1 MITEQL
7 SEIEQY
13 CALGKAVIETEAKAV
28 NALLSRIDEKFV
40 QACQLLI
47 DCQGRIV
54 VTGMGKSG
62 HIGGKIAA
70 TFASTGTPAFFV
82 HPGEANH
89 GDMGMITPKDVV
101 LAISYSGESDEIQ
114 SFLPL
119 IHRFRIPLISLT
131 GNPNSSLAKRSNVH
145 IDVSVNKEACPLG
158 LAPTASTT
166 ASLAMGDALAVA
178 LLEKRGF
185 TAEDFALYHPAGSLG
200 KRLLLRVDELI
211 QTGDAMPAVTPQ
223 TSIADALVEITS
235 KRLGMTTVI
244 HDNQLAGIYTDGD
257 IRRTLDK
264 QIDIHNT
271 PITEVMSTNPKTITL
286 GTLAVAGLEVMS
298 RHKIT
303 SLVVVDEHNHPAGVL
318 HLHDLLKAG
327 VA

>member
-28 NALLSRIDEKFV
+28 KALLSRIDEKFV

-89 GDMGMITPKDVV
+89 GDMGMITAKDVV

-131 GNPNSSLAKRSNVH
+131 GNSKSSLAKRSNVH
-145 IDVSVNKEACPLG
+145 IDVSVDKEACPLG

-166 ASLAMGDALAVA
+166 ATLAMGDALAVA

-200 KRLLLRVDELI
+200 KRLLLRVDSLI
-211 QTGDAMPAVTPQ
+211 QTGDAMPVVTPQ

-244 HDNQLAGIYTDGD
+244 QDGQLAGIYTDGD

-264 QIDIHNT
+264 QVDIHRT
-271 PITEVMSTNPKTITL
+271 AIAEVMSKNPKTIAL

-303 SLVVVDEHNHPAGVL
+303 SLVVVNEHNQPAGVL
-318 HLHDLLKAG
+318 HMHDLLKAG